1 MVERPPDARGDIVAV
16 CCHPH
21 PLYGGTMQNKVV
33 HTLARACQ
41 DQRVSTVRF
50 NFRGVG
56 ASAGTHDDG
65 EGESADAAVVA
76 DYARS
81 ATGATRLWSLGFSFG
96 GFVAYRLATARAASA
111 LVTVAPPVQRFDFT
125 RLPVPLCPWFVAQG
139 DADDL
144 VDHERVLA
152 WTRTLEPR
160 AGRHDP
166 PGRGTFH
173 AWPPDRAQGPA
184 GRLARRAGGG
194 KRLKSGGKANG
205 ADQPPR
211 SPSNAITDGAGLSP
225 PSR

>member
-1 MVERPPDARGDIVAV
+1 MAGRCRTRWFTRWRAPARTSAS
-16 CCHPH
+16 
-21 PLYGGTMQNKVV
+21 
-33 HTLARACQ
+33 R
-41 DQRVSTVRF
+41 RVRF

-76 DYARS
+76 DFART
-81 ATGATRLWSLGFSFG
+81 ATGAARLWSLGFSFG
-96 GFVAYRLATARAASA
+96 GFVAYRLATARDAAA

-125 RLPVPLCPWFVAQG
+125 RLPVPRCPWFVAQG

-144 VDHERVLA
+144 VDHERVMA

-160 AGRHDP
+160 AGSQDP
-166 PGRGTFH
+166 PGRRAFP
-173 AWPPDRAQGPA
+173 ARAADRAQDPA

-194 KRLKSGGKANG
+194 KRLKNSGKANG

-211 SPSNAITDGAGLSP
+211 LPSNAKTDGAGLSP